1 MTVPAVPE
9 AKVLKF
15 QELTPEQKELIKGT
29 VAKGATDLEV
39 DLFFHVCN
47 RTGLDP
53 FARQIY
59 AIKRRSQEKGQWVE
73 RIVFQIGIEGFRLAA
88 QRSHAKGGPKYEGP
102 TPIQWCD
109 EKGDWTDIWLSEKPP
124 YAARAG
130 VYVEGFREPVY
141 AIAEYKRLV
150 QTVDGKPNIFWDKGH
165 AFQLG
170 KCAEGAAIR
179 KAFPNELSGFYLKE
193 ELYDMPE
200 EKDITPPMS
209 IEDHKKALLPGAGPE
224 ATLDQS
230 KDKKTEQPAAQPV
243 EGSSVTTGHPGEP
256 PGEPGGKQAREPLAG
271 AIPPKGEGIVPPE
284 RREQII
290 AHLQEINVQERP
302 PQNMTEIE
310 AGLLIACKQGAK
322 ANRILDTMAT
332 HRDTQGKIL

>member
-1 MTVPAVPE
+1 ET
-9 AKVLKF
+9 KVLKF

-209 IEDHKKALLPGAGPE
+209 IEEHKKALTPPTVE
-224 ATLDQS
+224 
-230 KDKKTEQPAAQPV
+230 KPAAQPEEGQAAPSGDSGV
-243 EGSSVTTGHPGEP
+243 ED
-256 PGEPGGKQAREPLAG
+256 ARQPLAG
-271 AIPPKGEGIVPPE
+271 APTPKGEEIIPPE
-284 RREQII
+284 HRQKVI
-290 AHLQEINVQERP
+290 AHLQTIGLVEMP
-302 PQNMTEIE
+302 PPEMTEIE
-310 AGLLIACKQGAK
+310 SGLLLATKSKKVAGDL
-322 ANRILDTMAT
+322 LDKMAMS
-332 HRDTQGKIL
+332 RDTQGKMV